1 MTTYRNNL
9 QRAQACVAILSFGRL
24 ERFWILDA
32 LDPENAPFPLTA
44 DVGPTLEAIEEIDKI
59 KKHESRL
66 SMTQSILLQ
75 VAFDFWNGD
84 GGASL
89 HEIQVHLDVNIVH
102 AIGLLLIA
110 ANENPH
116 LKGAPVDGWISRWRH
131 YAASQRG
138 LVG

>member
-1 MTTYRNNL
+1 MTTYRNIH
-9 QRAQACVAILSFGRL
+9 QRARACGVIINFGRL
-24 ERFWILDA
+24 ERYWMFDESQ
-32 LDPENAPFPLTA
+32 PY
-44 DVGPTLEAIEEIDKI
+44 VGPTLEAIEEIDKI

-66 SMTQSILLQ
+66 SMTQGILLQ
-75 VAFDFWNGD
+75 VAFDFWDGA

-89 HEIQVHLDVNIVH
+89 HEIQVHLNVNIVH

-116 LKGAPVDGWISRWRH
+116 LKGAPVDRWIDHWRH
-131 YAASQRG
+131 YADSQSF